1 MKSNK
6 NSDYLP
12 WIYHDEKDDENAILI
27 AKDILKLTNYIN
39 EISCITSI
47 GEIDVKVK
55 NIVDLLE
62 FGVVESCGNG
72 MLKWRSGD
80 FVATT

>member
-12 WIYHDEKDDENAILI
+12 WIYHDEEDDSKAILI
-27 AKDILKLTNYIN
+27 AKDIVKLTDSIN
-39 EISCITSI
+39 EILFINSI
-47 GEIDVKVK
+47 EEIDCLVK

-62 FGVVESCGNG
+62 FGVVKSCGNG
-72 MLKWRSGD
+72 ILKWRSGD
-80 FVATT
+80 FVSY